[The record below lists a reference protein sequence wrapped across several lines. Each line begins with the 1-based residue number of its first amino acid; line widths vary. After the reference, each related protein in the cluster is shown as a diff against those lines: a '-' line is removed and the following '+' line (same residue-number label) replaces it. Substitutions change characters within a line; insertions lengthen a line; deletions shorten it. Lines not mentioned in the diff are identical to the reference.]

1 MEHQARRA
9 AIAAYKKRESVAG
22 IYVVRSAAS
31 GEAWVGHT
39 PDIDAIRNR
48 IWFSLRTGGHTNR
61 PLQAAWNRDGEAA
74 FSLEP
79 LELVDDETLGF
90 MADKVLRSKAGEWRA
105 KLSAGA
111 V

>member
-1 MEHQARRA
+1 MEREARRA
-9 AIAAYKKRESVAG
+9 AVAAYKKRESIAA
-22 IYVVRSAAS
+22 IYVVRSAGS

-39 PDIDAIRNR
+39 PNIDTIRNR
-48 IWFSLRTGGHTNR
+48 IWFALRTGGHMNKA
-61 PLQAAWNRDGEAA
+61 LQAAWNRDGEDA

-79 LELVDDETLGF
+79 LELVDGETLGF
-90 MADKVLRSKAGEWRA
+90 MADKVLRAKAADWRD